1 MKTILKILGIIILV
15 IFGYYIGIKL
25 INYKDIFFSNKNNI
39 TMELKDNKKKE
50 VYINEEDLRKI
61 INNLMKK
68 ILQHYPKTKINQVNQ
83 IKCIYN
89 EKEETIEYIF
99 LYVNLNKYYS
109 ITNSYG
115 NRFKISSVEASLSR
129 NGVYTDS
136 WKEKNGDNSLI
147 FNINNLSS
155 NCGLITE
162 ENNEILVQIKNEL
175 NDGMDNTFYWRET
188 VY

>member
-1 MKTILKILGIIILV
+1 MKIVLKILVIIILLT
-15 IFGYYIGIKL
+15 FGYYIGNKL
-25 INYKDIFFSNKNNI
+25 INYKENIIFNKNNI
-39 TMELKDNKKKE
+39 KMELKDNKEKE
-50 VYINEEDLRKI
+50 AYINEEDLRKKT
-61 INNLMKK
+61 NNLMKK
-68 ILQHYPKTKINQVNQ
+68 ISQHYPKTKINQVNQ

-89 EKEETIEYIF
+89 EKEKVIEYIF

-136 WKEKNGDNSLI
+136 WKEKHGDNSLI
-147 FNINNLSS
+147 FNIDNLSP

-162 ENNEILVQIKNEL
+162 EKNEILVQIKNEL
-175 NDGMDNTFYWRET
+175 NYGRDDTFYWRET